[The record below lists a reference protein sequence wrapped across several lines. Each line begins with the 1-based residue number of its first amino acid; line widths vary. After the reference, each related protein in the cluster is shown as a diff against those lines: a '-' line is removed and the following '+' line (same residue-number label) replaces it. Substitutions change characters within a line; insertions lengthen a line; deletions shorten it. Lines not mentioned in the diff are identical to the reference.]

1 MPRRYPDS
9 CPRVFEWLVLQP
21 FRPELELA
29 AEREQPL
36 LVGADEVD
44 HRLVAD
50 PMPMKPNAAVEG
62 EAHPLAAAFEL
73 PIRPAYWQVM
83 RPSMVAG
90 ATGFAL
96 PENNAHCRPG
106 A

>member
-1 MPRRYPDS
+1 MPRRYPDP
-9 CPRVFEWLVLQP
+9 CPRIFERLVLQP
-21 FRPELELA
+21 FRPEFELVA
-29 AEREQPL
+29 DREQPF
-36 LVGADEVD
+36 LVRAHEVD

-50 PMPMKPNAAVEG
+50 PMPMKPDAAVEG

-73 PIRPAYWQVM
+73 PIRRAYWQVM